1 MPLPTSKSY
10 PKIQGMAPCYYA
22 ETGKG
27 QIESRN
33 KEKQIQELL
42 IKNALLPTVK
52 KALQSQLL
60 SDDLD
65 WCCNTPLQT
74 GRLRELEHEQ
84 VGVWGFVWFGFFK
97 LSCGKHENEYNP

>member
-1 MPLPTSKSY
+1 MTL
-10 PKIQGMAPCYYA
+10 CYYA

-27 QIESRN
+27 QIQSGN

-42 IKNALLPTVK
+42 IQNALLASVK

-60 SDDLD
+60 SADLG

-74 GRLRELEHEQ
+74 GTLWELGHQ
-84 VGVWGFVWFGFFK
+84 QAGVWGLVWFLKTFARK
-97 LSCGKHENEYNP
+97 TQK